1 MKDSPRR
8 KLILHYHL
16 FKNAGTSVDEML
28 EASLGDR
35 WAQWDKDDPN
45 ARISPAEM
53 EEFILGHPDLLAISS
68 HQVVPPLPTKH
79 VDIFPIVFIRHPID
93 RAYSAYLFEWKKQKG
108 GSEPV
113 DSFEA
118 YVRQSLKLFRGSP
131 IEDFQTLRF
140 ANQGYETRRP
150 SDELDDEALL
160 DDAKAFLRS
169 LPIFGIVERYD
180 ESMDLLRKAWGN
192 IFPEVSFAVLRSNVM
207 QDPEQ
212 SLPDKLSKLRKALP
226 PEIFAALTL
235 RNQMDL
241 RLYEYAS
248 ACFEFSA
255 KRLADPR

>member
-68 HQVVPPLPTKH
+68 HQLVPPLPTKH

-108 GSEPV
+108 GSEPL

-118 YVRQSLKLFRGSP
+118 YIRQALSLRRRSA
-131 IEDFQTLRF
+131 IEDFQAVHF
-140 ANQGYETRRP
+140 ANRGYETRRP
-150 SDELDDEALL
+150 SEKLDDEELL
-160 DDAKAFLRS
+160 DNAKEFLRS
-169 LPIFGIVERYD
+169 LPLFGIVERYD
-180 ESMDLLRKAWGN
+180 ESMAWMQKVWGKV
-192 IFPEVSFAVLRSNVM
+192 FPDVSFAVYRSNVM

-212 SLPDKLSKLRKALP
+212 S
-226 PEIFAALTL
+226 
-235 RNQMDL
+235 
-241 RLYEYAS
+241 
-248 ACFEFSA
+248 
-255 KRLADPR
+255 